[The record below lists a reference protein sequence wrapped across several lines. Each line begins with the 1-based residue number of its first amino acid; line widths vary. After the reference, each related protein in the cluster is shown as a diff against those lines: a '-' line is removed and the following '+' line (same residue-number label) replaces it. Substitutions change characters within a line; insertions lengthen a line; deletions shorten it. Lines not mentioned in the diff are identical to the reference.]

1 MRWTLAIETST
12 RDGGIALFHNDNLE
26 QLQRFRPDQPA
37 SEYLVPAI
45 DQVLRAVSIT
55 PPDLSAVAVS
65 IGPGSFTGLR
75 VGLAAAKTVGLKLG
89 IPVLAVSSLQ
99 VLAMNAGS
107 VQHPVGAILDARKGQ
122 IYGAWF
128 RVGDSRNE
136 RLSADAVMTIEAF
149 LAACPEE
156 SGLLVGEGVTP
167 YRDRIDSAGSGFVIL
182 AESHPYPLPEFTGR
196 LALRG
201 HGTEYR
207 SEQIHQL
214 VPVYLRRSEAE
225 ENWEKKFGFDTQSTS

>member
-26 QLQRFRPDQPA
+26 QLRRFRPDQPA
-37 SEYLVPAI
+37 SEYLIPAI
-45 DQVLRAVSIT
+45 DEVIQAVSIT
-55 PPDLSAVAVS
+55 PENLSAIAVS

-75 VGLAAAKTVGLKLG
+75 VGLAAAKTMGLRLDVP
-89 IPVLAVSSLQ
+89 ILAVSSLQ

-107 VQHPVGAILDARKGQ
+107 VEHPVGAILDARKGQ

-128 RVGDSRNE
+128 RICGPGIE

-149 LAACPEE
+149 LAACPGEA
-156 SGLLVGEGVTP
+156 GLLVGEGVTP
-167 YRDRIDSAGSGFVIL
+167 YRDRIVAAGSGCVIS
-182 AESHPYPLPEFTGR
+182 AESHPYPLPERTGL

-201 HGTEYR
+201 HGMEYR
-207 SEQIHQL
+207 KEQIHQL
-214 VPVYLRRSEAE
+214 IPVYLRRSEAE
-225 ENWEKKFGFDTQSTS
+225 ENWERKFGLDTRSTS